1 MKVQLLLGALLPL
14 VSAHFKLVYP
24 AARGFDED
32 ILGTFPCGGQN
43 TVSSNRTEFPITGAP
58 IQLLMGHTSAKV
70 QVLMAL
76 GNDPGSNFNITLL
89 PTFQEQGPQN
99 FCIGAGAL
107 QFPAGLNITAGMN
120 ATIQVVTNG
129 DPNGGLYNVSYSW
142 VSRYEINR
150 WLCFQ
155 CADITF
161 TSTQLSSAEYSAD
174 CQNSTGVTASALT
187 NAGNANQSTSDAST
201 SAAASGSTSAAASAA
216 TGSKT
221 STGAAAQATFAGFA
235 LGAMGVLA
243 GMAAL

>member
-14 VSAHFKLVYP
+14 VSAHFELIYP

-32 ILGTFPCGGQN
+32 NLGQFPA
-43 TVSSNRTEFPITGAP
+43 FPITGAP
-58 IQLLMGHTSAKV
+58 IQLLMGHTSAK
-70 QVLMAL
+70 
-76 GNDPGSNFNITLL
+76 
-89 PTFQEQGPQN
+89 EKGPQN

-107 QFPAGLNITAGMN
+107 QFPAGLNITEGMN

-129 DPNGGLYNVSYSW
+129 DPSGGLYN
-142 VSRYEINR
+142 
-150 WLCFQ
+150 

-161 TSTQLSSAEYSAD
+161 TSTQLSASDYSSH
-174 CQNSTGVTASALT
+174 CSNSTGVTVSALT
-187 NAGNANQSTSDAST
+187 NAGNANSSTSDSTT

-216 TGSKT
+216 SGT

>member
-14 VSAHFKLVYP
+14 ASAHFKLIYP

-32 ILGTFPCGGQN
+32 LLVQFPCGGQN
-43 TVSSNRTEFPITGAP
+43 TVSSNRTMFPITGAP
-58 IQLLMGHTSAKV
+58 IQLLMGHTAAKV

-76 GNDPGSNFNITLL
+76 GNDPGINYDITLV
-89 PTFQEQGPQN
+89 PTFQEKGPQN
-99 FCIGAGAL
+99 FCMGAGAI
-107 QFPAGLNITAGMN
+107 QFPAGLNITDGMN

-129 DPNGGLYNVSYSW
+129 DPNGGLYN
-142 VSRYEINR
+142 
-150 WLCFQ
+150 

-161 TSTQLSSAEYSAD
+161 TSTPLTSAEYSAD
-174 CQNSTGVTASALT
+174 CQNSTGVTAEALT
-187 NAGNANQSTSDAST
+187 NAGNANQSTADAT
-201 SAAASGSTSAAASAA
+201 GSAAPSGSSSATASAA
-216 TGSKT
+216 SSGSSSGASSAGSSSKT

>member
-14 VSAHFKLVYP
+14 VSAHFELIYP

-32 ILGTFPCGGQN
+32 NLGQFPCGGQN
-43 TVSSNRTEFPITGAP
+43 TVTTNRTEFPITGAP

-70 QVLMAL
+70 QVLLAL

-89 PTFQEQGPQN
+89 PTFQEKGPQN

-107 QFPAGLNITAGMN
+107 QFPTGLNITEGMN

-129 DPNGGLYNVSYSW
+129 DPSGGLYN
-142 VSRYEINR
+142 
-150 WLCFQ
+150 

-161 TSTQLSSAEYSAD
+161 TSTQLSASDYSSH
-174 CQNSTGVTASALT
+174 CSNSTGVTVSALT
-187 NAGNANQSTSDAST
+187 NAGNANSSTSDSTT

-216 TGSKT
+216 SGT

>member
-43 TVSSNRTEFPITGAP
+43 TVSSNRTEFPISGAP
-58 IQLLMGHTSAKV
+58 IQLLMGHTAAKV

-89 PTFQEQGPQN
+89 PTVQEQGPQN

-129 DPNGGLYNVSYSW
+129 DPSGGLYN
-142 VSRYEINR
+142 
-150 WLCFQ
+150 

-161 TSTQLSSAEYSAD
+161 TSTELSSSEYSSH
-174 CQNSTGVTASALT
+174 CQNSTGVTVQALT

>member
-14 VSAHFKLVYP
+14 ASAHFKLIYP

-32 ILGTFPCGGQN
+32 LLVQFPCGGQN
-43 TVSSNRTEFPITGAP
+43 TVSSNRTMFPITGAP

-76 GNDPGSNFNITLL
+76 GNDPGINYNITLV
-89 PTFQEQGPQN
+89 PTFQEKGPQN
-99 FCIGAGAL
+99 FCMGAGAI
-107 QFPAGLNITAGMN
+107 QFPAGLNITDGMN

-129 DPNGGLYNVSYSW
+129 DPNGGLYN
-142 VSRYEINR
+142 
-150 WLCFQ
+150 

-161 TSTQLSSAEYSAD
+161 TSTPLTAAEYSAD
-174 CQNSTGVTASALT
+174 CQNSTGVTAEALT
-187 NAGNANQSTSDAST
+187 NAGNANQSTADAT
-201 SAAASGSTSAAASAA
+201 GSAAASGSSSATASAA
-216 TGSKT
+216 SSGASSGSSSKT
-221 STGAAAQATFAGFA
+221 STGAAAQATLASFA

>member
-1 MKVQLLLGALLPL
+1 VLL
-14 VSAHFKLVYP
+14 
-24 AARGFDED
+24 
-32 ILGTFPCGGQN
+32 
-43 TVSSNRTEFPITGAP
+43 
-58 IQLLMGHTSAKV
+58 
-70 QVLMAL
+70 AL
-76 GNDPGSNFNITLL
+76 GNDPGSNFDYVLL
-89 PTFQEQGPQN
+89 PTFQEQGLPN

-120 ATIQVVTNG
+120 ATIQVVTSG
-129 DPNGGLYNVSYSW
+129 DPNGGLYNVSFVLH
-142 VSRYEINR
+142 VSGCEIYC
-150 WLCFQ
+150 WQGLQ

-161 TSTQLSSAEYSAD
+161 TSTELSSAQYSAD

-187 NAGNANQSTSDAST
+187 NAGNANQSTSDATS
-201 SAAASGSTSAAASAA
+201 SAASSGSSSTASAA

>member
-1 MKVQLLLGALLPL
+1 MKIQLLLSALLPL
-14 VSAHFKLVYP
+14 VSAHFKLIYP

-70 QVLMAL
+70 QVLLAL
-76 GNDPGSNFNITLL
+76 GNDPGSNFDYVLL

-129 DPNGGLYNVSYSW
+129 DPNGGLYNVSF
-142 VSRYEINR
+142 I
-150 WLCFQ
+150 LK
-155 CADITF
+155 
-161 TSTQLSSAEYSAD
+161 LS
-174 CQNSTGVTASALT
+174 V
-187 NAGNANQSTSDAST
+187 
-201 SAAASGSTSAAASAA
+201 
-216 TGSKT
+216 
-221 STGAAAQATFAGFA
+221 
-235 LGAMGVLA
+235 
-243 GMAAL
+243 

>member
-1 MKVQLLLGALLPL
+1 MKIQLLLGALLPL
-14 VSAHFKLVYP
+14 ASAHFKLVYP
-24 AARGFDED
+24 SARGFDED
-32 ILGTFPCGGQN
+32 NLPQFPCGGQN
-43 TVSSNRTEFPITGAP
+43 TVSSNRTEWPISGAP

-89 PTFQEQGPQN
+89 PTVQEQGPQN

-107 QFPAGLNITAGMN
+107 QFPAGLNISAGMN

-129 DPNGGLYNVSYSW
+129 DPNGGLYN
-142 VSRYEINR
+142 
-150 WLCFQ
+150 

-161 TSTQLSSAEYSAD
+161 TSTPLSSADYSSH
-174 CQNSTGVTASALT
+174 CQNSTGVTVQALT
-187 NAGNANQSTSDAST
+187 NAGNANQSTSDATT
-201 SAAASGSTSAAASAA
+201 SAASSGSTSAAS
-216 TGSKT
+216 GSKT

>member
-14 VSAHFKLVYP
+14 ASAHFKLIYP

-32 ILGTFPCGGQN
+32 LLVQFPCGGQN
-43 TVSSNRTEFPITGAP
+43 TVSSNRTQFPITGAP
-58 IQLLMGHTSAKV
+58 IQLLMGHTAAKV

-76 GNDPGSNFNITLL
+76 GNDPGINYNITLV

-99 FCIGAGAL
+99 FCMGAGAI
-107 QFPAGLNITAGMN
+107 QFPAGLNITDGMN

-129 DPNGGLYNVSYSW
+129 DPNGGLYN
-142 VSRYEINR
+142 
-150 WLCFQ
+150 

-161 TSTQLSSAEYSAD
+161 TSTPLTTAEYSAD
-174 CQNSTGVTASALT
+174 CQNSTGVTAEALT
-187 NAGNANQSTSDAST
+187 NAGNANQSTADAT
-201 SAAASGSTSAAASAA
+201 GIAASSGASSATS
-216 TGSKT
+216 GSKT
-221 STGAAAQATFAGFA
+221 STGAAAQATLAGFA

>member
-14 VSAHFKLVYP
+14 ASAHFKLIYP

-32 ILGTFPCGGQN
+32 LLVEFPCGGQN
-43 TVSSNRTEFPITGAP
+43 TVSSNRTQFPITGAP
-58 IQLLMGHTSAKV
+58 IQLLMGHTEAKV

-76 GNDPGSNFNITLL
+76 GNDPGINYDITLV

-99 FCIGAGAL
+99 FCMGAGAI
-107 QFPAGLNITAGMN
+107 QFPAGLNITDGMN

-129 DPNGGLYNVSYSW
+129 DPNGGLYN
-142 VSRYEINR
+142 
-150 WLCFQ
+150 

-161 TSTQLSSAEYSAD
+161 TSTPLTSAEYSAD
-174 CQNSTGVTASALT
+174 CQNSTGVTAAVLT
-187 NAGNANQSTSDAST
+187 NAGNANQSTADATGVAVS
-201 SAAASGSTSAAASAA
+201 SGSTSATASAA
-216 TGSKT
+216 SSGASSGASSATSGSKT
-221 STGAAAQATFAGFA
+221 STGAAAQATLAGFA

>member
-129 DPNGGLYNVSYSW
+129 DPNGGLYN
-142 VSRYEINR
+142 
-150 WLCFQ
+150 

-201 SAAASGSTSAAASAA
+201 SAASSGSTSAASAA

>member
-14 VSAHFKLVYP
+14 ASAHFKLIYP

-32 ILGTFPCGGQN
+32 LLVQFPCGGQN
-43 TVSSNRTEFPITGAP
+43 TVSSNRTQFPITGAP
-58 IQLLMGHTSAKV
+58 IQLLMGHTAAKV

-76 GNDPGSNFNITLL
+76 GNDPGINYNITLV

-99 FCIGAGAL
+99 FCMGAGAI
-107 QFPAGLNITAGMN
+107 QFPAGLNITDGMN

-129 DPNGGLYNVSYSW
+129 DPNGGLYN
-142 VSRYEINR
+142 
-150 WLCFQ
+150 

-161 TSTQLSSAEYSAD
+161 TSTPLTTAEYSAD
-174 CQNSTGVTASALT
+174 CQNSTGVTAEALT
-187 NAGNANQSTSDAST
+187 NAGNANQSTADAT
-201 SAAASGSTSAAASAA
+201 GIAASSGSSSATASAA
-216 TGSKT
+216 SSGASSATSGSKT
-221 STGAAAQATFAGFA
+221 STGAAAQATLAGFA

>member
-1 MKVQLLLGALLPL
+1 MKIQLLLGALLPL
-14 VSAHFKLVYP
+14 ASAHFKLIYP

-32 ILGTFPCGGQN
+32 NLVQFPCGGQN
-43 TVSSNRTEFPITGAP
+43 TISSNRTQFPITGAP

-76 GNDPGSNFNITLL
+76 GNDPGINYNITLL
-89 PTFQEQGPQN
+89 PTFQEKGPQN

-107 QFPAGLNITAGMN
+107 QFPAGLNITDGMN

-129 DPNGGLYNVSYSW
+129 DPNGGLYN
-142 VSRYEINR
+142 
-150 WLCFQ
+150 

-161 TSTQLSSAEYSAD
+161 TSTPLTAAQYSAD
-174 CQNSTGVTASALT
+174 CQNSTGVTAEALT
-187 NAGNANQSTSDAST
+187 NAGNANQSTTDAT
-201 SAAASGSTSAAASAA
+201 NSAASSGSSSATASAASSAA

-221 STGAAAQATFAGFA
+221 STGAAAQATFASFA